1 MYNLWFHPL
10 RHFPGPLEARATRI
24 WYCRKLLSG
33 KVSFEIGKMHEKYGD
48 VVRIGPDELSFNDP
62 AAWNDIYGYRAGKGE
77 FMKDPTFY
85 NVTSSGKLSIIGS
98 DTQRH
103 GELRRLMAH
112 GYSDRA
118 LRDQIPIIKSYGD
131 LFFHKIRD
139 ISKSGEPVDLVKW
152 FNVCHLLAHCF
163 ILPFDQLCIV
173 SYLRRYWRSCFW
185 RIIRLPEDL

>member
-1 MYNLWFHPL
+1 
-10 RHFPGPLEARATRI
+10 
-24 WYCRKLLSG
+24 
-33 KVSFEIGKMHEKYGD
+33 MHDKFGD
-48 VVRIGPDELSFNDP
+48 VIRIGPDELSFNDP

-98 DTQRH
+98 DTKRH

-118 LRDQIPIIKSYGD
+118 LRDQLPIIKSYGD
-131 LFFHKIRD
+131 LFFSRIRD

-152 FNVCHLLAHCF
+152 FNVC
-163 ILPFDQLCIV
+163 
-173 SYLRRYWRSCFW
+173 R
-185 RIIRLPEDL
+185 